1 VPPPPF
7 TRILIANRGEIA
19 VRLIRAC
26 RELGIRSVAIHSEAD
41 ADARHAREADEA
53 VAIDGPSPVE
63 SYLNIPRIV
72 GAAIGGGCQAVH
84 PGYGFLSE
92 NPRFAKAV
100 EEAGLAFIG
109 PSAETMRRLGDKTEA
124 RALARAIGVP
134 VVPGFEGSSK
144 KKDFAR
150 EAGRLGYPVLIKAAA
165 GGGGRGMRR
174 IASAAELEP
183 ALESARREA
192 EGAFADDRVF
202 LEKYLESARHVEFQ
216 ILGDGRGRAI
226 HLFERDCSLQRRHQ
240 KLVEESPSPALS
252 AALRERMGEAAVRL
266 AEAAAYRNAGTVEFL
281 LDTGTGE
288 FHFLEVNAR
297 LQVEHPVTELL
308 TGVDLVAAQIRIAA
322 GDALPFETADLRPR
336 GHVLECRVYA
346 EDPAA
351 GFLPSAGPILRLVLP
366 EGPGVRV
373 DAGYAAGDEV
383 SGHFDAMLAKVVV
396 CAADREAALRRMDRA
411 LAEMVVLGVI
421 TNIDFLRALLA
432 EPDFREGRAGT
443 DFIGR
448 RMGGWKGS
456 GGEVPDEV
464 LIAAAVAEIGAG
476 SSRSAGWGSA
486 GDAADLHDPWD
497 RSDGFRMGT

>member
-1 VPPPPF
+1 VRPLPF
-7 TRILIANRGEIA
+7 TRLLIANRGEIA
-19 VRLIRAC
+19 VRIIRAC
-26 RELGIRSVAIHSEAD
+26 RELGIRTVAIHSEAD
-41 ADARHAREADEA
+41 AGAMHAREADEA
-53 VAIDGPSPVE
+53 VAVDGSSPVE

-72 GAAIGGGCQAVH
+72 GAAIGSGCQAVH

-109 PSAETMRRLGDKTEA
+109 PSAETMRRLSDKTQA
-124 RALARAIGVP
+124 RALARANEVP
-134 VVPGFEGSSK
+134 VVPGFDGSLK

-165 GGGGRGMRR
+165 GGGGRGMRL
-174 IASAAELEP
+174 ITSPAELEP

-192 EGAFADDRVF
+192 EGAFSDDRVF

-216 ILGDGRGRAI
+216 ILGDGRGRAL

-252 AALRERMGEAAVRL
+252 AAQRERMGEAAVRL

-322 GDALPFETADLRPR
+322 GDSIPFETADLRPR

-351 GFLPSAGPILRLVLP
+351 GFVPSAGPILRLVHP

-383 SGHFDAMLAKVVV
+383 SGHFDAMLAKVIVW
-396 CAADREAALRRMDRA
+396 AGDREAALRRMDRA
-411 LAEMVVLGVI
+411 LAEMVVLGVT
-421 TNIDFLRALLA
+421 TNLDFLRALLA

-443 DFIGR
+443 DFIAR
-448 RMGGWKGS
+448 RMGGWAGS
-456 GGEVPDEV
+456 GAEVPDEV
-464 LIAAAVAEIGAG
+464 LVAAALAEVCSSSSPSAASGNAG
-476 SSRSAGWGSA
+476 NPG
-486 GDAADLHDPWD
+486 DLHDPWEH
-497 RSDGFRMGT
+497 SDGFRMGT

>member
-1 VPPPPF
+1 VRPLPF
-7 TRILIANRGEIA
+7 TRLLIANRGEIA
-19 VRLIRAC
+19 VRIIRAC
-26 RELGIRSVAIHSEAD
+26 RELGIRTVAIHSEAD
-41 ADARHAREADEA
+41 AGAMHARLADETVA
-53 VAIDGPSPVE
+53 VDGATPVE

-72 GAAIGGGCQAVH
+72 EAAIGSGCQAIH

-92 NPRFAKAV
+92 NPRLAKAV

-109 PSAETMRRLGDKTEA
+109 PSAETLRRLGDKTAA
-124 RALARAIGVP
+124 RALARATGIP
-134 VVPGFEGSSK
+134 VVPGFDGSPK

-174 IASAAELEP
+174 IASPAELEP

-192 EGAFADDRVF
+192 EGAFSDDRVF

-240 KLVEESPSPALS
+240 KLVEESPSPAL
-252 AALRERMGEAAVRL
+252 AAAQRERMGEAAVRL

-322 GDALPFETADLRPR
+322 GDSLPFETADLRPR

-351 GFLPSAGPILRLVLP
+351 GFVPSAGPILRWALP

-373 DAGYAAGDEV
+373 DAGYATGDEV
-383 SGHFDAMLAKVVV
+383 SGHFDALLAKVVV
-396 CAADREAALRRMDRA
+396 WAGDREAALRRMDRA
-411 LAEMVVLGVI
+411 LAEMVVLGVT

-443 DFIGR
+443 DFIAR

-456 GGEVPDEV
+456 GAEVPDEV
-464 LIAAAVAEIGAG
+464 LVAAALAEVGSH
-476 SSRSAGWGSA
+476 SSRSADSGSA
-486 GDAADLHDPWD
+486 GNPGDLHDPWN